1 MSAQTL
7 DSLPSDS
14 LPARF
19 GRYVLIERAAVG
31 GMAEIFLAQR
41 IEALLPSHE
50 GKLVVIKRVLPELL
64 RESSFRDML
73 AREAA
78 IAERLHHPNIARV
91 FGLENV
97 GGRQCIAM
105 EHVVGVD
112 LRQFVRLM
120 RADGAR
126 EVPLDL
132 ALSVIA
138 QVCAG
143 LDYAHSQTDR
153 TGEPIRIVHRDIS
166 PQNVMVGID
175 GVVRIVDFGVA
186 RCAHFA
192 DQEITRSGKL
202 KGKLPYMSPE
212 QARGEPIDHRSDLFS
227 AAVMLFEL
235 TTGRRLFKGTSE
247 FETLKRVCEVRHEK
261 PSDAKSDYPP
271 ELEAI
276 VMRALSATPADR
288 YASGAELSAAIG
300 QFADSKSIVLGVE
313 CVAHW
318 MKTYAG
324 AKLAEDDARIRERLH
339 ILATRSEASGPRLS
353 LGTLG
358 EGEEVS
364 ELGDRRSH
372 STVRPIAATNRPPE
386 ATLARMPIGI
396 VAVALAI
403 GTAIG
408 ALGAKF
414 VGGPPA
420 VRASSALEVPL
431 VRLHGLPSGP
441 NEVFLDGVPKVAP
454 LHMTPGKH
462 QLQVNVP
469 GYQPWSKELTIAPE
483 SQLDVDVV
491 LSQVR

>member
-7 DSLPSDS
+7 DILPSDT

-19 GRYVLIERAAVG
+19 GRYVLIERVAVG

-50 GKLVVIKRVLPELL
+50 GRLVVIKRVLPELL
-64 RESSFRDML
+64 REPSFRDML
-73 AREAA
+73 VREAA

-91 FGLENV
+91 FGVESV

-112 LRQFVRLM
+112 VRQLVRLM

-126 EVPLDL
+126 EVPLE
-132 ALSVIA
+132 LSLSIVA

-143 LDYAHSQTDR
+143 LDYAHSQRDQ

-166 PQNVMVGID
+166 PQNVMVGLD

-192 DQEITRSGKL
+192 DQEITRSGRL

-212 QARGEPIDHRSDLFS
+212 QARAEQIDHRSDLFS

-235 TTGRRLFKGTSE
+235 TTGRRLFKAKSE
-247 FETLKRVCEVRHEK
+247 FETLKNVCEANYRK
-261 PSDAKSDYPP
+261 PSEVKADYPP

-276 VMRALSATPADR
+276 VMKALSAAPGGR
-288 YASGAELSAAIG
+288 YTSGAEMGAALSA
-300 QFADSKSIVLGVE
+300 FAASKTITLGGARVS
-313 CVAHW
+313 HW
-318 MKTYAG
+318 MRRYAG

-339 ILATRSEASGPRLS
+339 VLATEGSGTRSPFGPSGCAD
-353 LGTLG
+353 
-358 EGEEVS
+358 EVTDV
-364 ELGDRRSH
+364 GDRRSH
-372 STVRPIAATNRPPE
+372 STVRPIAATNRPLESAPV
-386 ATLARMPIGI
+386 RMPIGV
-396 VAVALAI
+396 VALALAI

-408 ALGAKF
+408 ALGARF
-414 VGGPPA
+414 VGAAPMT
-420 VRASSALEVPL
+420 RASL
-431 VRLHGLPSGP
+431 VQEAPFVHFHGLPNGLS
-441 NEVFLDGVPKVAP
+441 EVLVDGVPHAVP
-454 LHMTPGKH
+454 LQMMPGKH
-462 QLQVNVP
+462 RLQVNAP
-469 GYQPWSKELTIAPE
+469 GYLPWSSDLTVE
-483 SQLDVDVV
+483 FGNRHDVDVQ
-491 LSQVR
+491 LQRAD